1 MTNIIAIACQKGGVG
16 KTTTAINLATALA
29 LVGQRVLVVDLD
41 PQANC
46 TTGFG
51 LPIETAP
58 DISHLFTDLL
68 RQAEPHLDRVIVPVP
83 NLPSRNDGGAPRLDL
98 IPSGMGLELAAD
110 TMQAV
115 SLGRELFLA
124 NVLKL
129 VEDQYDT
136 VFIDAPPRLGVLTTN
151 ALAAAQSVIIP
162 TQAEP
167 WAAQGIA
174 IILRQILGVR
184 QFLNRQ
190 LLVKGI
196 LFTMVQNTQV
206 QRETISAIMGELGQ
220 QYHIFRHYI
229 PRNTDLAAAAG
240 HGQPALVSH
249 PRSAGAQAYWKLARL
264 AFPASFPEEVA
275 DVQAAG

>member
-1 MTNIIAIACQKGGVG
+1 VDVVLRTWQAPPALHGPRTTRGRVAIKDKERNPVTNIIAVACQKGGVG

-51 LPIETAP
+51 LPVETAP
-58 DISHLFTDLL
+58 DISHVFTDLL

-83 NLPSRNDGGAPRLDL
+83 NLPTRTDGAAPRLDL
-98 IPSGMGLELAAD
+98 LPSGMGLDLAAD

-136 VFIDAPPRLGVLTTN
+136 VFIDAPHG
-151 ALAAAQSVIIP
+151 
-162 TQAEP
+162 
-167 WAAQGIA
+167 WAC
-174 IILRQILGVR
+174 
-184 QFLNRQ
+184 
-190 LLVKGI
+190 
-196 LFTMVQNTQV
+196 
-206 QRETISAIMGELGQ
+206 
-220 QYHIFRHYI
+220 
-229 PRNTDLAAAAG
+229 
-240 HGQPALVSH
+240 
-249 PRSAGAQAYWKLARL
+249 
-264 AFPASFPEEVA
+264 
-275 DVQAAG
+275 